1 MNAQEFK
8 QRFMPY
14 HRMLYRVAYRLTGNV
29 QDAEDLLQDTF
40 VRLWQKREVIT
51 KEVLTEAY
59 LVIVMKNLHRDK
71 MRQKTLDSTDELT
84 EQIQPPDEG
93 IPDEM
98 AERRDEAFLMKDL
111 IERLPQREHD
121 IITMYLLDEL
131 SYSEIEDATGLKQ
144 GNIRQIVMRTRQKL
158 KEQFNKLAKTW
169 MN

>member
-1 MNAQEFK
+1 
-8 QRFMPY
+8 
-14 HRMLYRVAYRLTGNV
+14 
-29 QDAEDLLQDTF
+29 
-40 VRLWQKREVIT
+40 
-51 KEVLTEAY
+51 
-59 LVIVMKNLHRDK
+59 
-71 MRQKTLDSTDELT
+71 
-84 EQIQPPDEG
+84 
-93 IPDEM
+93 M

>member
-14 HRMLYRVAYRLTGNV
+14 HSMLYRVAYRLTGNV

-51 KEVLTEAY
+51 EEVLTEAY

-71 MRQKTLDSTDELT
+71 MRQKALDSTDELT

>member
-51 KEVLTEAY
+51 EEVLTEAY

-71 MRQKTLDSTDELT
+71 MRQKNLDSTDELT